1 MKTKETLGIDI
12 SKSTIDAW
20 LHLHRSHRSF
30 ANSRAGF
37 TAMASWIGQH
47 NGLVLSD
54 LLICF
59 EHTGNYSMALATYLT
74 QKGIEFC
81 MVSGLEVKKSLGIQ
95 RGKND
100 KVDAQRIAEYAH
112 QRIAKLKPY
121 QLPTQAIQQLK
132 QILQLRHRLVKQRS
146 GYKVSLKECRATLLR
161 KDNPE
166 LFSCQEKMIATLDK
180 QITKLEQKAR
190 SIIKSDE
197 TIAAHYK
204 LITSVKGVGF
214 VLASNLLVT
223 TNSFKNFENSRQ
235 YACYAGIAPF
245 KHQSGTSLN
254 RRSRISHYANKN
266 IKALLDR
273 AACSAIQH
281 DSELKMY
288 YQNRISNGKS
298 KRSTLNVVR
307 NKIVSRVFAVIKR
320 GSPYVPLGKY
330 AA

>member
-20 LHLHRSHRSF
+20 LYLRGLHHSF
-30 ANSRAGF
+30 ANSKAGIGSM
-37 TAMASWIGQH
+37 TAWIKQQA
-47 NGLVLSD
+47 GLSLSD

-59 EHTGNYSMALATYLT
+59 EHTGKYSLALATYLT
-74 QKGIEFC
+74 QQSIDFS

-112 QRIAKLKPY
+112 QRIGKLKAY
-121 QLPTQAIQQLK
+121 QLPIKAVQQLK
-132 QILQLRHRLVKQRS
+132 DLLRLRVRLVKQRT
-146 GYKVSLKECRATLLR
+146 GYLSSIKECKATLLR
-161 KDNPE
+161 KDNEE
-166 LFSCQEKMIATLDK
+166 LFACQERMIAVLDK
-180 QITKLEQKAR
+180 QIKKLELKAK
-190 SIIKSDE
+190 SIIKEDQKL
-197 TIAAHYK
+197 AGQYD

-214 VLASNLLVT
+214 VLGCNLLVS
-223 TNSFKNFENSRQ
+223 TNCFKNFENSRQ
-235 YACYAGIAPF
+235 FACYAGIAPF

-254 RRSRISHYANKN
+254 RKSRVSHYANKN

-281 DSELKMY
+281 DAELKKY
-288 YQNRISNGKS
+288 YQARIATGKS
-298 KRSTLNVVR
+298 RRSTLNVVR

-320 GSPYVPLGKY
+320 GTPYISLYKH